1 MALLEIQTPHSG
13 PLNNGMTFFALGFRP
28 FFLFAGFA
36 AVILIG
42 LWLLIYRGTL
52 PAPGY
57 YGAIAWHG
65 HEMLFGYT
73 VAVVAGFLL
82 TAVKNW
88 TGIQTPRYGALAG
101 LTLLW
106 LAGRIVPL
114 LGEWVPGWFVALVD
128 FSFLP
133 LLALGL
139 AFPLFKS
146 KQPTNIPFVF
156 VLLALAVA
164 NGLFH
169 LQLLELTVNTLQAG
183 IRLAVGVFVL
193 LLAVMGGR
201 VIPFFI
207 ERGLPGVRNHTWPWL
222 EKLAIGS
229 VLLFVLG
236 DLFFP
241 RSHITIAI
249 TFAAALVHIVRVGG
263 WYHNR
268 IWSVS
273 LLWVLFIGYAWVGL
287 GLLLHGLAAMGQINP
302 MLALHAFTV
311 GSIGVLTLGMMARVA
326 IGHTGRMM
334 KAHPI
339 MGLAFAFVTVAAV
352 VRVILPILF
361 PALYVRWIDI
371 AGLLWLLAFIPFLV
385 IYYPIL
391 TKPRVDGQPG

>member
-1 MALLEIQTPHSG
+1 MALIEIQTPRSD
-13 PLNNGMTFFALGFRP
+13 PVNNGMTFFALGFRP
-28 FFLFAGFA
+28 FFLFAGLA
-36 AVILIG
+36 AVVLVG
-42 LWLLIYRGTL
+42 LWLLIYRGVL
-52 PAPGY
+52 PAPAY

-88 TGIQTPRYGALAG
+88 TGIQTPRYWLLAG
-101 LTLLW
+101 LSLLW
-106 LAGRIVPL
+106 LSGRVVPL
-114 LGEWVPGWFVALVD
+114 LGDWVPGWLVALVD

-133 LLALGL
+133 FLALGL

-146 KQPTNIPFVF
+146 RQLNNIPFVF

-169 LQLLELTVNTLQAG
+169 LQMLGLTENTLQAG
-183 IRLAVGVFVL
+183 IRLAVGLIVL

-207 ERGLPGVRNHTWPWL
+207 ERGLPGVKNYTWPWL
-222 EKLAIGS
+222 ERLAIGS
-229 VLLFVLG
+229 MLLFVLG
-236 DLFFP
+236 NLFFP
-241 RSHITIAI
+241 DTKVTIAI
-249 TFAAALVHIVRVGG
+249 TFAAAVIHIGRVAG
-263 WYHNR
+263 WYHHR

-287 GLLLHGLAAMGQINP
+287 GLLLHGLAAIGSLNP

-311 GSIGVLTLGMMARVA
+311 GGVGVLTLGMMARVA

-334 KAHPI
+334 KAHSV
-339 MGLAFAFVTVAAV
+339 MSWAFAFVTVSAV
-352 VRVILPILF
+352 VRVILPIFL
-361 PALYVRWIDI
+361 PAYYQRWIDV
-371 AGLLWLLAFIPFLV
+371 AGVLWLMAFVPFV
-385 IYYPIL
+385 MIYYPML
-391 TKPRVDGQPG
+391 TKPRVDGQEG